1 MGRIFTKFDTKL
13 LCGCG
18 LVIYVPSLMSPIL
31 GWWGWSG
38 VKRHGFLPRG
48 DKIIVSL
55 MGRFLPVKTCH
66 ACSVLT
72 GFFYLEFIMKREYTF
87 TQFAYAVGATD
98 RMTQEASLP
107 FHEEYTANE
116 DKAFRAKM
124 RKDWTVSYVAGN
136 LKVSQAKAIA
146 ICEMTRVERLA
157 KDKDLEDS
165 VNRAGKKFS
174 YHVVRA
180 EGSSKQVDLVKQ
192 ALALY
197 AKMSGAQKRSFK
209 AQL

>member
-1 MGRIFTKFDTKL
+1 MN
-13 LCGCG
+13 
-18 LVIYVPSLMSPIL
+18 
-31 GWWGWSG
+31 
-38 VKRHGFLPRG
+38 
-48 DKIIVSL
+48 
-55 MGRFLPVKTCH
+55 KT
-66 ACSVLT
+66 
-72 GFFYLEFIMKREYTF
+72 FTF
-87 TQFAYAVGATD
+87 TQFAFAVGAND
-98 RMTQEASLP
+98 RLTQDASLV
-107 FHEEYTANE
+107 FHQEYVEA
-116 DKAFRAKM
+116 DKPKQKQM
-124 RKDWTVSYVAGN
+124 RKDWVVSYVAGN

-180 EGSSKQVDLVKQ
+180 EGSSKQADLVKQ